1 MPKKCLVPGC
11 RSNYDPPRT
20 NKRKYQAEDKENQD
34 IEKSH
39 VPVFRLPLDV
49 EDKQRWVATI
59 PLIDKEKIMKL
70 KEPVICI
77 KHWPV
82 GFPTKSVNGK
92 IRPVEPPSVFE
103 GVPISQIPTPP
114 SKPRTTK
121 RSTFEVRTTQE
132 DQLDKFLAADKIDWE
147 IVCQLPSHVQRFKI
161 PVTSYAVDGE
171 QWVQSNEFIS
181 GIPRFSFKIAKDL
194 TYVAYHIG
202 VKCTVSSLSRNRMYK
217 LNTWSRIEE
226 VIKSTQ

>member
-121 RSTFEVRTTQE
+121 RSSFEVRTTQE
-132 DQLDKFLAADKIDWE
+132 DQLALKIVAHFL
-147 IVCQLPSHVQRFKI
+147 
-161 PVTSYAVDGE
+161 
-171 QWVQSNEFIS
+171 
-181 GIPRFSFKIAKDL
+181 
-194 TYVAYHIG
+194 
-202 VKCTVSSLSRNRMYK
+202 
-217 LNTWSRIEE
+217 
-226 VIKSTQ
+226 